1 MRRVRKLWIPIPV
14 EGFDFPLR
22 EKFEVQ
28 GATVEA
34 YPNIKNEN
42 IMEPMISVI
51 VEGWSLKH
59 SLWTF
64 GHQMAKIKVRIT
76 LLLLFVCEI

>member
-1 MRRVRKLWIPIPV
+1 LTEKWRITIPV

-34 YPNIKNEN
+34 YPDIKNEN
-42 IMEPMISVI
+42 MMEPMISVI
-51 VEGWSLKH
+51 VEGDPS
-59 SLWTF
+59 S
-64 GHQMAKIKVRIT
+64 I
-76 LLLLFVCEI
+76 VCEHLAI